1 MGRVALCCRSPF
13 FAFWVV
19 GGFFVL
25 LYNVC
30 GFGKNAYIFSC
41 KMTVT
46 ALVLSHLLCNM
57 LINYI
62 IADF

>member
-19 GGFFVL
+19 GAFFFL

-30 GFGKNAYIFSC
+30 GFGKNAYICSY
-41 KMTVT
+41 KMTVA
-46 ALVLSHLLCNM
+46 ALWLSHLLCNM

>member
-19 GGFFVL
+19 GAFFFL

-30 GFGKNAYIFSC
+30 GFGKNAYICSC
-41 KMTVT
+41 KLTVA
-46 ALVLSHLLCNM
+46 AL
-57 LINYI
+57 
-62 IADF
+62 

>member
-13 FAFWVV
+13 FAFLVV
-19 GGFFVL
+19 GAFFFL

-30 GFGKNAYIFSC
+30 GFGKNAYICSC
-41 KMTVT
+41 KLTVA
-46 ALVLSHLLCNM
+46 ALWLSHLLCNM

>member
-19 GGFFVL
+19 GAFFFL

-30 GFGKNAYIFSC
+30 GFGKNAYICSC
-41 KMTVT
+41 KLTVA
-46 ALVLSHLLCNM
+46 ALWLSQLLCNM

>member
-1 MGRVALCCRSPF
+1 MGGVALCCRSPF

-19 GGFFVL
+19 GAFFFL

-30 GFGKNAYIFSC
+30 GLGKNAYICSC
-41 KMTVT
+41 KLTVA
-46 ALVLSHLLCNM
+46 ALWLSHLLCNM